1 MSRHRRQIRL
11 LAILARVGWQRD
23 PDLWTI
29 LCLDGHGRRAHLS
42 VRVGLGWVRL
52 DCPAP
57 GPLYLNPFHALRLR
71 VAVGEAVGDLDL
83 VGRAESPERPARP
96 EPTPNDP
103 GGPSRRQLV
112 VFHRP
117 PRRPTVAD
125 IAARLAD
132 PAAPAAQEADCDDH
146 AARQPHPASLAA

>member
-1 MSRHRRQIRL
+1 MSRHRREVRL
-11 LAILARVGWQRD
+11 LVILARLGWQRD

-29 LCLDGHGRRAHLS
+29 PCLDGHGRRAHLS

-57 GPLYLNPFHALRLR
+57 GLLYLNPFHALRLR
-71 VAVGEAVGDLDL
+71 VAVRAVVDDLDL
-83 VGRAESPERPARP
+83 FGGAEPPERPTRP
-96 EPTPNDP
+96 EPTPDDP
-103 GGPSRRQLV
+103 EVPPRRQLV

-117 PRRPTVAD
+117 PPRPTVAD

-132 PAAPAAQEADCDDH
+132 PAAP
-146 AARQPHPASLAA
+146 RPGGRV